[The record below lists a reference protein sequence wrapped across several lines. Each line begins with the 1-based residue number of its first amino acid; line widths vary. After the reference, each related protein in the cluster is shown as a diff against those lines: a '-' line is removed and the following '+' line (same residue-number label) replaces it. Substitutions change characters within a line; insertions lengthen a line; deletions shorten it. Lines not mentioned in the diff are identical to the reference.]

1 MSINLYQKRA
11 HLEPILNNV
20 FQDAE
25 GHTVYDCH
33 TPHTISPHRTTTISK
48 SLSNEGREG
57 FEYVAQI
64 DWRTIRSSKIRFAN
78 GRLGGQEVE
87 INKYLRKDGWSLM
100 SGTGRN
106 YTFTCEDGEDYTWR
120 NGTLH
125 LRMFRRDDLDNPVAV
140 YTRETFTKGGHLEVF
155 PSAQHLMDEIIV
167 TFIYV
172 EQKNVE
178 ATTTTVLASS

>member
-25 GHTVYDCH
+25 GNAVYTCH
-33 TPHTISPHRTTTISK
+33 TPHTISPHRTTTISR
-48 SLSNEGREG
+48 SLSNNSEKCDR

-64 DWRTIRSSKIRFAN
+64 DWRTIRSSKIRFAD
-78 GRLGGQEVE
+78 GKE
-87 INKYLRKDGWSLM
+87 IEIDKYIRKDGWSLM

-106 YTFTCEDGEDYTWR
+106 YTFTGKDGKDYTWR
-120 NGTLH
+120 NSTLH
-125 LRMFRRDDLDNPVAV
+125 LKLFPKDDSENPVAEFR
-140 YTRETFTKGGHLEVF
+140 RETLMKGGHLEVY
-155 PSAQHLMDEIIV
+155 PSAQHLLEEIIV

-172 EQKNVE
+172 EQENVE
-178 ATTTTVLASS
+178 ATMDAAGG